1 LLSQQRTRSGAT
13 SEFCDSN
20 KAPADL
26 NQGSDASGASGTT
39 GAQLPSS
46 GAF

>member
-13 SEFCDSN
+13 SEFCDS
-20 KAPADL
+20 KSTSGFEP
-26 NQGSDASGASGTT
+26 GSDASGASGTT